1 MKPFRPATHC
11 GSTYPAGATC
21 VLPNPNGKT
30 LVGLIQEPGKIDIDT
45 LCFRSQMLPHKA
57 AGILLNLEYNGV
69 VRSLPGKVNALN

>member
-1 MKPFRPATHC
+1 M
-11 GSTYPAGATC
+11 
-21 VLPNPNGKT
+21 
-30 LVGLIQEPGKIDIDT
+30 GLIQEPGKIDIDT